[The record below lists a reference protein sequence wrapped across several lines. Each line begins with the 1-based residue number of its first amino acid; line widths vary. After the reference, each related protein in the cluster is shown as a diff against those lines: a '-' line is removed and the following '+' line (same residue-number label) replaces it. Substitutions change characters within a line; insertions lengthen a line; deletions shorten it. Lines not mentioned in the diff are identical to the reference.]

1 MSSPLLSPAPFSNRP
16 LLTEMHR
23 SAPEHKVFKN
33 LWWHG
38 HRFYALQGP
47 DQMENS
53 TLEEGLT
60 TNTAIIRLPV
70 SAAPSFA
77 SNLRAGY
84 LPGVT
89 LMVDFPFPAFTDH
102 LGHWAEILMPVFS
115 MLSGGGWSQ
124 GLQGNTSGDG
134 PVARLQRGG
143 AGGAITKRGK
153 PAQGAQA
160 LTHRRVMTTSC
171 DSPVRG
177 GRAAHMLSRA
187 GGRAVPPWLGSRD
200 ACIRTRR
207 PHAALPPHRLCGVVT
222 GQLPGSRPAEW
233 RSLLLSDARTSLSGD
248 LCAEELPQTPPD
260 ACRKRPTGRT
270 YTHPKRLTGFI
281 GSDHGDLWRYDKCER
296 YVSSEL
302 GSGFQTQELGT
313 TFRESAY
320 ARANLPAP
328 SPWTPGQ
335 PPPLPRHL
343 TYLSHHDS
351 YPGIVNEA
359 ELVAALYPLAREFG
373 LRLRPASL
381 STDAP
386 YASHVE
392 TFADSAVVVG
402 KHGPLFASA
411 VLLPPGALVVELLP
425 YKWEWQGVSR
435 LFYNMTQSMGDIHHH
450 AWRPMEREWCANPR
464 ILAGENHTGV
474 HVEEF
479 VGMYHT
485 WNPVECH
492 ARECLL
498 VHAKAR
504 LIVDIPAV
512 TALLRQLLPGV
523 LAGNSVQSMSQPWP
537 PVA

>member
-1 MSSPLLSPAPFSNRP
+1 MNADDPHPPTP
-16 LLTEMHR
+16 
-23 SAPEHKVFKN
+23 PV
-33 LWWHG
+33 
-38 HRFYALQGP
+38 QGP

-115 MLSGGGWSQ
+115 MLSGGRLVPGAAGQ
-124 GLQGNTSGDG
+124 AG
-134 PVARLQRGG
+134 PCDATAPHL
-143 AGGAITKRGK
+143 
-153 PAQGAQA
+153 
-160 LTHRRVMTTSC
+160 LRRW
-171 DSPVRG
+171 
-177 GRAAHMLSRA
+177 RA

-260 ACRKRPTGRT
+260 ACRKRRNLRCMAVIDRVLLFNMRREMNTWFTEVLANALAPGLLPGQAMPPILDSSDLASYDLLGWLAFESLVVVQDR

-450 AWRPMEREWCANPR
+450 AWRPMEREWCEY
-464 ILAGENHTGV
+464 IETTDIK
-474 HVEEF
+474 
-479 VGMYHT
+479 YHT